1 MDKVTEVIASLQDA
15 ISSGEKSKEYDA
27 ISLAYRLYGKTVPS
41 IEDCY
46 EEAVNYSGTTTRN
59 ARIIAELLSNYQAS
73 RVKRNNNAKPSLTNI
88 EKGLFVKLF
97 NRGGYVLDFST
108 NEFDVFTMESVGV
121 PLCDHYKQSKGK
133 SLVSYLG
140 EANIDDTIKLLFDL
154 YDYYEANFEREYIKK
169 PEEAPYY
176 TGYNDEYAQ
185 LFAKCR
191 AIVQRI
197 RGTGIPLAPVAEELK
212 AQFSTEYMNAQ
223 IELMLSLCDEN
234 PTEAIGKSKELI
246 ESCCIT
252 ILDERGVPWD
262 KDWDVG
268 QLAGATVKELKLT
281 PRDIPEEAPL
291 AEDIRAILG
300 NLRAIATNVAKLRN
314 PYGSGH
320 GKTASY
326 KGLEKRHARLAVGS
340 SITFVEF
347 LWATHEKQALR

>member
-1 MDKVTEVIASLQDA
+1 MDNML
-15 ISSGEKSKEYDA
+15 SS
-27 ISLAYRLYGKTVPS
+27 
-41 IEDCY
+41 
-46 EEAVNYSGTTTRN
+46 
-59 ARIIAELLSNYQAS
+59 
-73 RVKRNNNAKPSLTNI
+73 I

-97 NRGGYVLDFST
+97 NRGGYVLDFTS
-108 NEFDVFTMESVGV
+108 NEFDVFTMESIGV
-121 PLCDHYKQSKGK
+121 PLCQHYQMSKGK
-133 SLVSYLG
+133 SLVAYIN
-140 EANIDDTIKLLFDL
+140 EASAENTIKLLFDL
-154 YDYYEANFEREYIKK
+154 FDYYEVNFTSEYSKV
-169 PEEAPYY
+169 PEDAPYY
-176 TGYNDEYAQ
+176 TKYSAEYAQ
-185 LFAKCR
+185 YYFKCK

-197 RGTGIPLAPVAEELK
+197 RGIGIPLAPVAEELK

-252 ILDERGVPWD
+252 ILDEKGVPWD

-281 PRDIPEEAPL
+281 PRDIPEDAPL
-291 AEDIRAILG
+291 ADDIRAILG

-347 LWATHEKQALR
+347 LWATHDKQVLR